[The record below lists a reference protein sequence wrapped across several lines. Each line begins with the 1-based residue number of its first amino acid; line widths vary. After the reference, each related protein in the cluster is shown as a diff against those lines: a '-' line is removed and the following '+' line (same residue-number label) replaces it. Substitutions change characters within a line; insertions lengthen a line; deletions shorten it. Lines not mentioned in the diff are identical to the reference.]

1 MSFFSKIKKFF
12 KKHIAYEKWTC
23 NACLKEN
30 FNGKFVCDDCLEKL
44 KVIGAKSCAHCG
56 RELLNSQNYC
66 TTCKDK
72 LLSTTMGKS
81 VFTYQDTAGALIR
94 RFKYNGAKYMAD
106 YFAKEMSNLYFKY
119 YFNTDYL
126 TFVPM
131 TKRAFY
137 KRGYNQSELLAIAL
151 SKIVNVQVLGVLEKQ
166 KNTKRQAK
174 LNRKERI
181 KNLEHAFKVV
191 DKKLVKGK
199 SFTLVDDVTT
209 TGSTIEV
216 IAKLLLKH
224 GAKEVKYL
232 TVASVPPSCGY

>member
-1 MSFFSKIKKFF
+1 MSFFDKIKKFF

-44 KVIGAKSCAHCG
+44 RVIGAKSCAHCG

-81 VFTYQDTAGALIR
+81 VFTYQDTAGALVR
-94 RFKYNGAKYMAD
+94 RFKYNKVILSVKGYGHGVGMSQWGAKYMAD

-137 KRGYNQSELLAIAL
+137 KRGYNQSELLANAL
-151 SKIVNVQVLGVLEKQ
+151 SKIVNVQVLCVLEKQ

-174 LNRKERI
+174 LGRKDRI
-181 KNLEHAFKVV
+181 KRLNKSTC
-191 DKKLVKGK
+191 KK
-199 SFTLVDDVTT
+199 
-209 TGSTIEV
+209 
-216 IAKLLLKH
+216 H
-224 GAKEVKYL
+224 CNY
-232 TVASVPPSCGY
+232 CN